1 MHTVSYQTIEK
12 ENFMTKKALLIA
24 EKPSLMR
31 SIRDAVNKHGFADN
45 ITYKTFA
52 GHTMTLKM
60 PGDYRANWEQ
70 MKTTIEDLPMIP
82 EPFEYKVSSD
92 KKSLFEELKVEV
104 ESGKYDYVIN
114 ACDAGREGQHI
125 FWSFYETLGSPL
137 PVKRLWSGDTTLD
150 SLGKAINNLRD
161 ESEPRLANMK
171 EASKLRAQFDWL
183 IGMNGSRA
191 FSEKTRSGLAVGRVM
206 TPALNLVVQRELEI
220 RNFKPQ
226 TFYEI
231 EATFEGYTGK
241 YFEKETRGRFE
252 NKKEADDFIKGLSPI
267 GIVKTVNNRKQTTRA
282 PELFSLQTLQ
292 SEAGKRYGYTMSE
305 TLKIAQGLYDDGFL
319 SYPRTDSSY
328 VTKNTAATFSTLLK
342 TVTKWPELSKT
353 AEGILSNSSHITK
366 IQEDKRY
373 VDDRKVEDH
382 DALLPTKQ
390 VPTRTLSKDEQNIY
404 DMVSRRFVAIF
415 LPPLIVEKSRVVTDI
430 DGHAFVTNGSVLIQK
445 GFSELYGFSPKDQEL
460 PALKKGEKKDVEKF
474 KLLTGKTTPPK
485 RYTSSSLG
493 DAMAAAGRFVD
504 DKSMKEVLKES
515 SGIGTVATRGNIVE
529 KLIERNWMVYKGK
542 AKTIHATDV
551 GISVIEALDNHAVT
565 SVELT
570 AEWEDK
576 LRNIEKGVFD
586 SKSFEKE
593 MKDYIKEMIADI
605 DKKTFKSVLSG
616 KSSGG
621 VGASV
626 GKCPVCGSNV
636 IMGKKVYF
644 CETYNPED
652 KAKSC
657 SFIVGR
663 TVGGA
668 NLPKT
673 DIEKVL
679 SGKKSKALNMTSKKG
694 NKFKAKVYWDKTEN
708 KLMFE
713 FVNDK
718 KSFKSSGTKTKTKTS
733 NGKLIAE
740 DRFNWL
746 VDGAKIGKEI
756 WGVKISEQMAKDLF
770 DGKKMGPYTFTW
782 KSGKSSE
789 AEISFN
795 KKANKIE
802 YTFN

>member
-1 MHTVSYQTIEK
+1 
-12 ENFMTKKALLIA
+12 MTKKALLIA

-31 SIRDAVNKHGFADN
+31 SIRDAVNKHGFADS

-60 PGDYRANWEQ
+60 PGDYRADWEQ

-82 EPFEYKVSSD
+82 EPFEYKVSPD

-161 ESEPRLANMK
+161 ESEPRLKNMK

-206 TPALNLVVQRELEI
+206 TPALNLVVERELEI

-231 EATFEGYTGK
+231 EAAFDGYTGK
-241 YFEKETRGRFE
+241 YFEKESRGRFN
-252 NKKEADDFIKGLSPI
+252 NKKDADDFIKGLSAT
-267 GIVKTVNNRKQTTRA
+267 GIVKSVNNRKQTTRA

-305 TLKIAQGLYDDGFL
+305 TLKIAQGLYDDGYL

-328 VTKNTAATFSTLLK
+328 VTKNTAATFPLLLK
-342 TVTKWPELSKT
+342 TVTKWASLGKV
-353 AEGILSNSSHITK
+353 ADDILKDSSHIGK
-366 IQEDKRY
+366 IQDDKRY

-382 DALLPTKQ
+382 DALLPTKE

-430 DGHAFVTNGSVLIQK
+430 DGNDFITNGSVLIQK

-460 PALKKGEKKDVEKF
+460 PVLKKGEKKNVNKF
-474 KLLTGKTTPPK
+474 ELLTGKTTPPK

-504 DKSMKEVLKES
+504 DKSMKEILKES

-542 AKTIHATDV
+542 AKTIHATDI
-551 GISVIEALDNHAVT
+551 GISVIQALDNHAVT

-576 LRNIEKGVFD
+576 LRNIEKG
-586 SKSFEKE
+586 KMKHTQFEDE
-593 MKDYIKEMIADI
+593 MREYIKETIRDI
-605 DKKTFKSVLSG
+605 EKKTFKSVLSS
-616 KSSGG
+616 KSTGG
-621 VGASV
+621 VGSNV
-626 GKCPVCGSNV
+626 GKCPICGSGV

-644 CETYNPED
+644 CEAYNPED
-652 KAKSC
+652 KSTSC
-657 SFIVGR
+657 SFMVGR
-663 TVGGA
+663 KVGGA
-668 NLPKT
+668 NIPKT
-673 DIEKVL
+673 EIEKIL
-679 SGKKSKALNMTSKKG
+679 AGKKTKTLNMTSRKG
-694 NKFKAKVYWDKTEN
+694 SKFKAKVFWDKSEN
-708 KLMFE
+708 KLKYE

-718 KSFKSSGTKTKTKTS
+718 KSFKGSSTKTKSKTDS
-733 NGKLIAE
+733 GKGITE

-746 VDGAKIGKEI
+746 VGDAKIGKEI
-756 WGVKISEQMAKDLF
+756 WGVNITEKMAKDLF
-770 DGKKMGPYTFTW
+770 DGKLMGPYTFTW

-789 AEISFN
+789 AKLVFDKSEKRIKYKFD
-795 KKANKIE
+795 
-802 YTFN
+802 